1 MIFWILGAVG
11 VGIGLHQLWEMA
23 KWETITV
30 TTYPARQVTQPE
42 TVVPVRV
49 RRDNRRWVIRVILAG
64 MREQGYSGAVQWITV
79 EDDGKTLH
87 GQHVAGRPNGWD
99 L

>member
-1 MIFWILGAVG
+1 MIFWILGAIG
-11 VGIGLHQLWEMA
+11 VGIGLSRLWDMTN
-23 KWETITV
+23 WETITV

-42 TVVPVRV
+42 TVIPVRV
-49 RRDNRRWVIRVILAG
+49 RRDNRRWIVRVILAG

-79 EDDGKTLH
+79 EDQGKTGH
-87 GQHVAGRPNGWD
+87 GIPVTGRPDRWD